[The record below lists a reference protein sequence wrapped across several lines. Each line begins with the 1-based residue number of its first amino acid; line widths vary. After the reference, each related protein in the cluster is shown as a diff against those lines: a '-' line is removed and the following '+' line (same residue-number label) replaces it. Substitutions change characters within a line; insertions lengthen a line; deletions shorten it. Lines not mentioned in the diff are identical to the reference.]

1 MNSRAGLGWSYLKSG
16 QSEQAVEYYSNLL
29 QSRLASLMTITTYLN
44 L

>member
-16 QSEQAVEYYSNLL
+16 QSEQAVEYYSNLFNP
-29 QSRLASLMTITTYLN
+29 RLASLVTSTTYLN